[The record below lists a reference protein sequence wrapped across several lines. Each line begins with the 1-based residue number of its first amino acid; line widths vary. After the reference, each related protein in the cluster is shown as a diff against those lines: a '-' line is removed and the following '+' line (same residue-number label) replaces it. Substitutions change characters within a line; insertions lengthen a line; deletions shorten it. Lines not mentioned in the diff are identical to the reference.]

1 MNGRTRVQ
9 ADETTGASVPTPPPT
24 TVRGIRRFDLVALF
38 LNGIIG
44 AGIFGLP
51 AKVQALI
58 GAHSLVAYALCAA
71 VVFLIVLCFAE
82 AGSRFDKSGGPG
94 LYARAAFGP
103 WVGSSIGWLV
113 WLSRV
118 TAFAAIA
125 NLFANYLVHF
135 WPEASEGAAR
145 AGVITALC
153 VTLTGINLVG
163 VRRAALAGDVF
174 TVAKLLPLLA
184 FVAIGLWHVD
194 GARFHFATLPDTSS
208 LVQAVLLLVFAF
220 TGFESAVI
228 PAGEIVDPKR
238 NLPFAAMV
246 ALAVVAP
253 LYLLV
258 QVVCIGTHPGLAT
271 SARPVAE
278 AAERF
283 LGATGGAIIV
293 VGALV
298 SMTGTLHGITLATPR
313 MLYAFGEQGELPRVF
328 AATHAR
334 WRTPHVA
341 ILATSAAALAL
352 SLSGS
357 FLEAVSLSTLA
368 RLVTYAATCAA
379 VLVLRRRAGAAPFG
393 VPGGVVTAWVALAAI
408 AALLLSVPGIE
419 FRNVGLV
426 VLFGLGVRMLLRLR
440 RA

>member
-1 MNGRTRVQ
+1 MT
-9 ADETTGASVPTPPPT
+9 AVPNAP
-24 TVRGIRRFDLVALF
+24 VRGIGRYDLVALF

-71 VVFLIVLCFAE
+71 VVFLILLCFAE
-82 AGSRFDKSGGPG
+82 VGSRFDSSGGPG
-94 LYARAAFGP
+94 LYAREAFGP
-103 WVGSSIGWLV
+103 WVGSAVGWLV

-118 TAFAAIA
+118 TAFAALA
-125 NLFANYLVHF
+125 NLFADYLVHF
-135 WPEASEGAAR
+135 WPPAQEGIAR
-145 AGVITALC
+145 AAVIVALS
-153 VTLTGINLVG
+153 VTLTGINLLG
-163 VRRAALAGDVF
+163 VRRAALVGDVF
-174 TVAKLLPLLA
+174 TVGKLVPLLA
-184 FVAIGLWHVD
+184 FVGIGLWHVD
-194 GARFHFATLPDTSS
+194 VSRFDFAAVPDTAS
-208 LVQAVLLLVFAF
+208 LLQAVLLLVFAF

-246 ALAVVAP
+246 SLAVVAP
-253 LYLLV
+253 LYLAV
-258 QVVCIGTHPGLAT
+258 QIVCIGTHPELAT
-271 SARPVAE
+271 SSRPVAE

-283 LGATGGAIIV
+283 LGAAGGAVIV

-313 MLYAFGEQGELPRVF
+313 MLYAFGEQRELPRVF
-328 AATHAR
+328 AATHPR

-341 ILATSAAALAL
+341 ILATSAVALGL

-357 FLEAVSLSTLA
+357 FLGAVSMSTLA
-368 RLVTYAATCAA
+368 RLVAYAATCAA
-379 VLVLRRRAGAAPFG
+379 MLMLRRRASATNAARFRA
-393 VPGGVVTAWVALAAI
+393 PGGTAVAWLALAAI
-408 AALLLSVPGIE
+408 AALLLSVAAVE

-426 VLFGLGVRMLLRLR
+426 VSFGLVMRVLLRPR
-440 RA
+440 

>member
-1 MNGRTRVQ
+1 
-9 ADETTGASVPTPPPT
+9 
-24 TVRGIRRFDLVALF
+24 
-38 LNGIIG
+38 
-44 AGIFGLP
+44 
-51 AKVQALI
+51 
-58 GAHSLVAYALCAA
+58 
-71 VVFLIVLCFAE
+71 
-82 AGSRFDKSGGPG
+82 
-94 LYARAAFGP
+94 
-103 WVGSSIGWLV
+103 
-113 WLSRV
+113 
-118 TAFAAIA
+118 
-125 NLFANYLVHF
+125 
-135 WPEASEGAAR
+135 
-145 AGVITALC
+145 
-153 VTLTGINLVG
+153 
-163 VRRAALAGDVF
+163 
-174 TVAKLLPLLA
+174 LLL
-184 FVAIGLWHVD
+184 FVAIGLLHVD
-194 GARFHFATLPDTSS
+194 GARFDFATLPSTGS

-228 PAGEIVDPKR
+228 PAGETVDPKR

-341 ILATSAAALAL
+341 ILATGAAALAL
-352 SLSGS
+352 SLLSGT
-357 FLEAVSLSTLA
+357 FLTAVKLSTLA

-379 VLVLRRRAGAAPFG
+379 VIVLRRRGGEAPFAAPA
-393 VPGGVVTAWVALAAI
+393 GVVTAWLALAAI
-408 AALLLSVPGIE
+408 AALLLSVDGVE
-419 FRNVGLV
+419 FRNVGFV
-426 VLFGLGVRMLLRLR
+426 VLFGLVLRMLLRLR
-440 RA
+440 PR